1 MRNIEE
7 ITPKSEREIVHH
19 GVRVSNFLS
28 KYVPNQAKKP
38 IIPAI

>member
-7 ITPKSEREIVHH
+7 ITPKSERKIVHH
-19 GVRVSNFLS
+19 GFNVSNFLS
-28 KYVPNQAKKP
+28 QYIPNQVKKP